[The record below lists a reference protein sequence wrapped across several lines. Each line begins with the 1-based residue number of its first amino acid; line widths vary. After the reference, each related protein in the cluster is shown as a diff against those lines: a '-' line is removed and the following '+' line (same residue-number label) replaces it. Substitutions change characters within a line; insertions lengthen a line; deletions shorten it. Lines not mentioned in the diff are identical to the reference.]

1 MPIVATDLVRYSP
14 ASVPEDD
21 TSTSGGAID
30 LTSRPEITQF
40 GANAVAAIVSD
51 GADTRSVTVTGR
63 NAAGAIVSDVL
74 VANGTTEVVGAITF
88 ERIHKI
94 VTTTSATR
102 TITVRQGAGGATV
115 ATIAVNEIKR
125 HINFQQSSSAATQK
139 IRYEKIFWRNNHATL
154 ALSGAQVTLTADP
167 VARIR
172 IGLATATAD
181 TVSVANRLTAPGS
194 VVFVDDSVAQNVPG
208 GGNLAAVTAIGVWI
222 EQTLAINDT
231 AQRSTYTTQLSG
243 TTV

>member
-30 LTSRPEITQF
+30 LTSRPEITQLS
-40 GANAVAAIVSD
+40 ANAVIAIQSD
-51 GADTRSVTVTGR
+51 GADTRTVTVTGR
-63 NAAGAIVSDVL
+63 NAAGAVVSDPI
-74 VANGTTEVVGAITF
+74 VATGGTEAVGAVTF
-88 ERIHKI
+88 ERILKI
-94 VTTTSATR
+94 VTTTNASR
-102 TITVRQGAGGATV
+102 TLTIKQGAGGATV
-115 ATIAVNEIKR
+115 ATIPPNEIKR
-125 HINFQQSSSAATQK
+125 HINFQQSSSAASQR

-167 VARIR
+167 AARIR
-172 IGLATATAD
+172 IGLATATGD
-181 TVSVANRLTAPGS
+181 SVSVANRLTAPGS
-194 VVFVDDSVAQNVPG
+194 VTFVDDSVAQNVPG

-222 EQTLAINDT
+222 EQTLSANDT